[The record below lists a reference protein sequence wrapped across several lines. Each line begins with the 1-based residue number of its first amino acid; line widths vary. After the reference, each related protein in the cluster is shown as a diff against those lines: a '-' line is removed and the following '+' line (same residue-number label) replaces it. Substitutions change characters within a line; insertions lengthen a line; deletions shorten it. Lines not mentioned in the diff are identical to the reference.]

1 MTESFA
7 TRTNYFRVTDV
18 KRFKEI
24 LKHFPNVIILK
35 DETQPD
41 HYAFGCYETES
52 DGENEYTEIMD
63 ACDDLQKILHPNDA
77 IVIITAGH
85 ERLKYVNAYARIITV
100 HGYRNVDFL
109 DIIRQDT
116 KILLDDTN
124 YVLKITN

>member
-1 MTESFA
+1 
-7 TRTNYFRVTDV
+7 
-18 KRFKEI
+18 
-24 LKHFPNVIILK
+24 
-35 DETQPD
+35 
-41 HYAFGCYETES
+41 
-52 DGENEYTEIMD
+52 MD

-85 ERLKYVNAYARIITV
+85 ERLNYVNAYARIITV

-124 YVLKITN
+124 YVLKLTN